1 MGDTMADTTPRAD
14 LHPPH
19 QHADGWP
26 STAEE
31 QRNLATMERF
41 RVLYNGDDMERFV
54 RESYAPTFHVLN
66 LDGSSWSA
74 SGANR
79 HNLLDDTDAFIR
91 AEVFIKDKAPGR
103 RMMYRRVIASGN
115 VVTVEASTV
124 DDAQEG
130 WELSWCGIYTF
141 DGDGRIVSDHSYLNR
156 HDWPG
161 ISDLVGQRRS

>member
-1 MGDTMADTTPRAD
+1 MADPTPRAD

-19 QHADGWP
+19 QHADGRP
-26 STAEE
+26 LTAEE
-31 QRNLATMERF
+31 QRNLATMDRF
-41 RVLYNGDDMERFV
+41 RGLYNGDDMERFV

-74 SGANR
+74 TRANR
-79 HNLLDDTDAFIR
+79 QNLLADAATFIR

-103 RMMYRRVIASGN
+103 RMTYRRLIASGN
-115 VVTVEASTV
+115 IVTVEASIV
-124 DDAQEG
+124 DDSRES

-141 DGDGRIVSDHSYLNR
+141 DADGRIVSDHTYLNR

-161 ISDLVGQRRS
+161 ISELLGERGS

>member
-1 MGDTMADTTPRAD
+1 MADTTPRAD

-19 QHADGWP
+19 QHSDGRP
-26 STAEE
+26 LTPEE
-31 QRNLATMERF
+31 ERNLAAMERF
-41 RVLYNGDDMERFV
+41 RELYNGDDMERFV

-66 LDGSSWSA
+66 LDGSSWST

-79 HNLLDDTDAFIR
+79 QNLLDDTNVFIR

-103 RMMYRRVIASGN
+103 RMVYRRVIASGN
-115 VVTVEASTV
+115 IVTLEASIV
-124 DDAQEG
+124 DDSREG

-141 DGDGRIVSDHSYLNR
+141 DDDGRIVSDHSYLNR

-161 ISDLVGQRRS
+161 ISELVGGEG

>member
-1 MGDTMADTTPRAD
+1 MADTTPRAD

-19 QHADGWP
+19 QHADGRS

-31 QRNLATMERF
+31 QRTLATMERF
-41 RVLYNGDDMERFV
+41 RQRYNGDDMERFV
-54 RESYAPTFHVLN
+54 RDSYAPTFHVLN

-74 SGANR
+74 SRANR
-79 HNLLDDTDAFIR
+79 QNLLRETDLFIR

-103 RMMYRRVIASGN
+103 RMMYRRLIASGN
-115 VVTVEASTV
+115 VVTVEASIV
-124 DDAQEG
+124 DDSREG

-141 DGDGRIVSDHSYLNR
+141 DGDGRIVSDHTYLNR

-161 ISDLVGQRRS
+161 IGELLGQRGS

>member
-1 MGDTMADTTPRAD
+1 MADTTPRDD

-19 QHADGWP
+19 QHADGRSP
-26 STAEE
+26 TAEE

-41 RVLYNGDDMERFV
+41 RELYNGDDMERFV

-74 SGANR
+74 TKANR
-79 HNLLDDTDAFIR
+79 QNLLDDSDVFIR
-91 AEVFIKDKAPGR
+91 AQVFIRDRAPGR
-103 RMMYRRVIASGN
+103 RMTYRRLIASGN
-115 VVTVEASTV
+115 VVTVEASIV
-124 DDAQEG
+124 DDARAG

-141 DGDGRIVSDHSYLNR
+141 DADGRIVSDHTYLNR

-161 ISDLVGQRRS
+161 ISELLGRPRS

>member
-1 MGDTMADTTPRAD
+1 MADTTPRAD

-19 QHADGWP
+19 QHADGR
-26 STAEE
+26 SMTDEE
-31 QRNLATMERF
+31 QRNLEAMERF
-41 RVLYNGDDMERFV
+41 RDLYNGNDMERFV

-79 HNLLDDTDAFIR
+79 QNLLDDTALFIR

-103 RMMYRRVIASGN
+103 RMTYRRLIASGN
-115 VVTVEASTV
+115 VVTVEASIV
-124 DDAQEG
+124 DDSREG

-141 DGDGRIVSDHSYLNR
+141 DGEGRIVSDHTYLNR
-156 HDWPG
+156 RDWPG
-161 ISDLVGQRRS
+161 ISELLGPRHS